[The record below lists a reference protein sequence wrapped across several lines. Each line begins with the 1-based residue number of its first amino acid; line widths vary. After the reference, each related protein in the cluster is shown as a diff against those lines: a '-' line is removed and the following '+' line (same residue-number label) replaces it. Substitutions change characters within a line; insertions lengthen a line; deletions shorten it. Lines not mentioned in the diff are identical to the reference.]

1 MKVAGTGIPFAETVV
16 SLEATDFKERIVK
29 MSGAGKVPVLL
40 DGDVRIW
47 ESLAILEYLSEKFP
61 ATGLWPRDAAARGH
75 ARAIDRRRNACW
87 LSTAAPP
94 IADEHVASGA
104 AAPARAGW
112 LVGCCA
118 H

>member
-47 ESLAILEYLSEKFP
+47 ESLAILEYLSEKFRKISGHRSL
-61 ATGLWPRDAAARGH
+61 AVRCRRPRPRARDRSPPKCMLAFNRCAANCR
-75 ARAIDRRRNACW
+75 
-87 LSTAAPP
+87 
-94 IADEHVASGA
+94 
-104 AAPARAGW
+104 
-112 LVGCCA
+112 
-118 H
+118 